1 MSIISGKFFPSGD
14 KFGSSSAHGAGAES
28 SGEVTVSPSFLKYS
42 TGICINCTSPAVEKY
57 NVFCSDA
64 CVTSFAKD
72 GVCIVCCTKSVAKDG
87 WSHEGC
93 CSRGCYY
100 VRDARCFCSECNIC
114 LLPGPT
120 ASTGLCP
127 KCLSNPAKCSVCR
140 EDKDESMAFCSVVCG
155 LIREQPLKVECKLC
169 SDPIDRV
176 KLGPSTAVQICNS
189 CFCTSNRRVRRGLRP
204 DDPERQSKIAEHCM
218 IAVGRGIS
226 VRDISWPAEIEWTGW
241 GEYFQCI

>member
-1 MSIISGKFFPSGD
+1 
-14 KFGSSSAHGAGAES
+14 
-28 SGEVTVSPSFLKYS
+28 
-42 TGICINCTSPAVEKY
+42 
-57 NVFCSDA
+57 VFCSDA

-72 GVCIVCCTKSVAKDG
+72 GICIVCCTNSVAKDG